1 MGSKHVSLME
11 TLLKCKIGSFL
22 SVCLGGW
29 VVGGGWEWEGKG
41 CWWLVV
47 GWLVGIKAKA
57 FICGYKHLDAKAHS
71 SASHLRETARNNQER
86 ASALPSG
93 ALMSGTV

>member
-11 TLLKCKIGSFL
+11 TLLKCKIGSVL

-29 VVGGGWEWEGKG
+29 GGGSGNGKGRGVGG
-41 CWWLVV
+41 WLV
-47 GWLVGIKAKA
+47 GWLVGIKARA

-71 SASHLRETARNNQER
+71 SASPLRETARNNQER